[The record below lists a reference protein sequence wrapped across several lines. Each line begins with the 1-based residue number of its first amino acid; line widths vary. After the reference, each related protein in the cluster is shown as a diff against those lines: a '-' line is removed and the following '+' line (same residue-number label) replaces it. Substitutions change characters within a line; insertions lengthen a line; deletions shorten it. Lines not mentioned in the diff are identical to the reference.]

1 MKNLTLIAFF
11 SLFIFGIGNLDAQS
25 IAHVNSNTILEAMPD
40 YTAAQTRLENEA
52 NRHRTEV
59 ERRQAEMQSILD
71 DAQSQMEAAQNKTE
85 AEQRALMQKL
95 QPVQED
101 LQRKQQEMMEYQQTA
116 ADSLNKLEADL
127 VRPIYEKVEAAI
139 KTVGDAKKIGYII
152 DMATAGPSGTVLYY
166 QGGTDL
172 TNEVKAQLGL

>member
-11 SLFIFGIGNLDAQS
+11 SLFIFGIGNIDAQS

-59 ERRQAEMQSILD
+59 ERRQAEMQSIVD
-71 DAQSQMEAAQNKTE
+71 DAQKQMEAAQDKSE

-95 QPVQED
+95 QPIQED
-101 LQRKQQEMMEYQQTA
+101 LQNKQQELMEYQQTA
-116 ADSLNKLEADL
+116 ADALNKLEADL
-127 VRPIYEKVEAAI
+127 VRPIYEQVEAAI
-139 KTVGDAKKIGYII
+139 QAVGDANNVGYII
-152 DMATAGPSGTVLYY
+152 DMATAGPTGTILYY

-172 TNEVKAQLGL
+172 TNAVKDHLGL